1 MPNWKKIVLSGSSA
15 NLNNLY
21 TENAVTASFFKGD
34 GSAITNV
41 SATVAEVAT
50 VSDTFTNASS
60 KEVTHNFDTK
70 NVVVSVYNN
79 SDELILPATI
89 KTTTNN
95 TVDVTFDSSTTGR
108 VVVAKGGHI
117 VSGSANNGFPYTGS
131 AEITGSLVVTGS
143 VDIFGSLKVKSA
155 QIYDDSNFAYF
166 SHVNRS
172 TPSNYSFMSS
182 PQGSTFIN
190 ASGSGQTVQILERNG
205 SVAAFNLATASFA
218 SNHFRV
224 SAYTSSFEGIVTA
237 SSFHGDGSGLT
248 GLTANGFPFTGS
260 AEITGS
266 LVVTGSVKLTGQ
278 LKVGALSQASNRD
291 VSFDNRFNLLAA
303 NNQSANI
310 LFGDPDDDGKG
321 SIRYQNSNDSFEFRT
336 DGSSALTI
344 SSNQTA
350 SFTNLVSASHF
361 KGDGSGLTGLTAI
374 GNGVTT
380 TEFNSTASFNQ
391 DIIQY
396 AAGTIVLKAALDFN
410 GANADNKGP
419 STRVSLYNND
429 PFAGPTESLRL
440 DGITGGAIFT
450 GEVRVPLLPTS
461 SYSAIS
467 KQYLESTRFE
477 QTLTGDTSYT
487 VTHNLNE
494 DYPIVQVYDNDKFQ
508 VLPASVKVTNA
519 NVVNLTF
526 ATYANFEGKVVV
538 KK

>member
-248 GLTANGFPFTGS
+248 GLTA
-260 AEITGS
+260 
-266 LVVTGSVKLTGQ
+266 
-278 LKVGALSQASNRD
+278 
-291 VSFDNRFNLLAA
+291 
-303 NNQSANI
+303 
-310 LFGDPDDDGKG
+310 
-321 SIRYQNSNDSFEFRT
+321 
-336 DGSSALTI
+336 
-344 SSNQTA
+344 
-350 SFTNLVSASHF
+350 
-361 KGDGSGLTGLTAI
+361 I

>member
-50 VSDTFTNASS
+50 VSDTFTNATS
-60 KEVTHNFDTK
+60 KEVTHNFGSK

-79 SDELILPATI
+79 SDQLLIPATI
-89 KTTTNN
+89 TTTTSN
-95 TVDVTFDSSTTGR
+95 TVDITFDSSTTGR

-117 VSGSANNGFPYTGS
+117 VSGSA
-131 AEITGSLVVTGS
+131 
-143 VDIFGSLKVKSA
+143 
-155 QIYDDSNFAYF
+155 
-166 SHVNRS
+166 S
-172 TPSNYSFMSS
+172 TA
-182 PQGSTFIN
+182 G
-190 ASGSGQTVQILERNG
+190 
-205 SVAAFNLATASFA
+205 
-218 SNHFRV
+218 
-224 SAYTSSFEGIVTA
+224 
-237 SSFHGDGSGLT
+237 
-248 GLTANGFPFTGS
+248 NGFPFTGS

-361 KGDGSGLTGLTAI
+361 KGDGSGLTGLSEI
-374 GNGVTT
+374 GTGVTT

-391 DIIQY
+391 EINQY
-396 AAGTIVLKAALDFN
+396 AAGTIVLKSALDF
-410 GANADNKGP
+410 GTGGP
-419 STRVSLYNND
+419 STRLSLYKNSVEN
-429 PFAGPTESLRL
+429 LRI
-440 DGITGGAIFT
+440 DGLSGGAIFT
-450 GEVRVPLLPTS
+450 GQVVVPNPTGDTS
-461 SYSAIS
+461 VVN

>member
-1 MPNWKKIVLSGSSA
+1 MPNWKKIILSGSSA

-60 KEVTHNFDTK
+60 KEVTHNFGTK

-89 KTTTNN
+89 KTTTND
-95 TVDVTFDSSTTGR
+95 TVDITFNDFGGATGR

-117 VSGSANNGFPYTGS
+117 VSGSASTAGNGFPFTGS
-131 AEITGSLVVTGS
+131 AEISGSLTVTGS
-143 VDIFGSLKVKSA
+143 VKLTGQLKVGVLSQASGRNVSFDDRFNLLAANDQSANILFGDPDNDGKGSIRYSNSDDSFDFRTDGDSGLIISSNQTASFANLVSASRFRGKSA

-172 TPSNYSFMSS
+172 TTSNYSFMSS
-182 PQGSTFIN
+182 PHGSTFIN
-190 ASGSGQTVQILERNG
+190 VSGSGQTIQFLERNG
-205 SVAAFNLATASFA
+205 SIASFNQATASFA
-218 SNHFRV
+218 SDHFIVHSDTGSFLGHV
-224 SAYTSSFEGIVTA
+224 SA
-237 SSFHGDGSGLT
+237 SSFSGDGSGLT
-248 GLTANGFPFTGS
+248 GLS
-260 AEITGS
+260 
-266 LVVTGSVKLTGQ
+266 
-278 LKVGALSQASNRD
+278 
-291 VSFDNRFNLLAA
+291 
-303 NNQSANI
+303 
-310 LFGDPDDDGKG
+310 
-321 SIRYQNSNDSFEFRT
+321 
-336 DGSSALTI
+336 
-344 SSNQTA
+344 
-350 SFTNLVSASHF
+350 
-361 KGDGSGLTGLTAI
+361 AI
-374 GNGVTT
+374 GTGVTT

-391 DIIQY
+391 EINQY
-396 AAGTIVLKAALDFN
+396 AAGTIVLKSAFDF
-410 GANADNKGP
+410 GSGGP
-419 STRVSLYNND
+419 STRVSLYKNASEN
-429 PFAGPTESLRL
+429 LRL
-440 DGITGGAIFT
+440 DGLSGGAIFT
-450 GEVRVPLLPTS
+450 GQVVVPNPTGNTS
-461 SYSAIS
+461 VVN

-494 DYPIVQVYDNDKFQ
+494 DYPIVQVYDTDKFQ

-526 ATYANFEGKVVV
+526 ATFANFEGKVVV

>member
-15 NLNNLY
+15 NLNNL
-21 TENAVTASFFKGD
+21 TVDNAITASSLSVTGDITANRLTTNIVTQSILFTSGSNKFGDDQSDVHEFTGSVNITGSVTGTSFAGD
-34 GSAITNV
+34 GSALTNV

-50 VSDTFTNASS
+50 VIDTFTNVTSS
-60 KEVTHNFDTK
+60 QVTHDFDTK
-70 NVVVSVYNN
+70 NVIVSVYNN
-79 SDELILPATI
+79 SDQLILPATI
-89 KTTTNN
+89 TTTTND

-172 TPSNYSFMSS
+172 TPSNYSFMSNQ
-182 PQGSTFIN
+182 QGSTFIN

-205 SVAAFNLATASFA
+205 SVAAFNLATASFS

-224 SAYTSSFEGIVTA
+224 SADTSSFEGIITA

-248 GLTANGFPFTGS
+248 GLTA
-260 AEITGS
+260 
-266 LVVTGSVKLTGQ
+266 
-278 LKVGALSQASNRD
+278 
-291 VSFDNRFNLLAA
+291 
-303 NNQSANI
+303 
-310 LFGDPDDDGKG
+310 
-321 SIRYQNSNDSFEFRT
+321 
-336 DGSSALTI
+336 
-344 SSNQTA
+344 
-350 SFTNLVSASHF
+350 
-361 KGDGSGLTGLTAI
+361 I
-374 GNGVTT
+374 GNGVNNTN
-380 TEFNSTASFNQ
+380 FNSTASFNQ

-396 AAGTIVLKAALDFN
+396 AAGTIVLKSALDFN
-410 GANADNKGP
+410 GANDDNRGP
-419 STRVSLYNND
+419 STRVSLYHND
-429 PFAGPTESLRL
+429 EFAGATESLRL

-494 DYPIVQVYDNDKFQ
+494 DYPIVQVYDNNKFQ

-526 ATYANFEGKVVV
+526 ATYANFEGKVIV

>member
-1 MPNWKKIVLSGSSA
+1 MPNWKKIILSGSSA

-89 KTTTNN
+89 KTTTND
-95 TVDVTFDSSTTGR
+95 TVDITFNDFGGATGR

-117 VSGSANNGFPYTGS
+117 VSGSASTAGNGFPFTGS
-131 AEITGSLVVTGS
+131 AEITGSLTVTGS
-143 VDIFGSLKVKSA
+143 VKLTGQLKVGVLSQASNRNVSFDDRFNLIAANNQSANLLFGDPDDDGKGSIRYSNSDDSFDFRTDGDSALKISSNQTASFANLVSASRFRGKSA

-182 PQGSTFIN
+182 PLGSTFIN
-190 ASGSGQTVQILERNG
+190 VSGSGQTIQFLERNG
-205 SVAAFNLATASFA
+205 SIASFNQATASFA
-218 SNHFRV
+218 SNHFIVASDTGSFLGHV
-224 SAYTSSFEGIVTA
+224 SA
-237 SSFHGDGSGLT
+237 SSFSGDGSGLT
-248 GLTANGFPFTGS
+248 GLS
-260 AEITGS
+260 
-266 LVVTGSVKLTGQ
+266 
-278 LKVGALSQASNRD
+278 
-291 VSFDNRFNLLAA
+291 
-303 NNQSANI
+303 
-310 LFGDPDDDGKG
+310 
-321 SIRYQNSNDSFEFRT
+321 
-336 DGSSALTI
+336 
-344 SSNQTA
+344 
-350 SFTNLVSASHF
+350 
-361 KGDGSGLTGLTAI
+361 AI
-374 GNGVTT
+374 GTGVTT

-391 DIIQY
+391 DINQY
-396 AAGTIVLKAALDFN
+396 AAGTIVLKSALDFSD
-410 GANADNKGP
+410 DNRRP
-419 STRVSLYNND
+419 STRVSLYHND
-429 PFAGPTESLRL
+429 SFAGQTESLRL
-440 DGITGGAIFT
+440 DGLTGGAIFS

-494 DYPIVQVYDNDKFQ
+494 DYPIVQVYDNNKFQ